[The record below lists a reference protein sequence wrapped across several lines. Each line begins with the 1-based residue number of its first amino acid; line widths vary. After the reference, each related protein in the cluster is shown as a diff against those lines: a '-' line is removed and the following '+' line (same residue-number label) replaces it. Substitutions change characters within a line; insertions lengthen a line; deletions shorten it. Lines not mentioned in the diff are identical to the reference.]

1 MIWSKLFKKKTKL
14 LSEAV
19 DLSSLHTDLHS
30 HLIPGIDDGS
40 KSMED
45 SITLIRELWD
55 LGYRKL
61 ITTPHIM
68 ADYYKNT
75 PDIILSGLED
85 LRAELKK
92 QGIAMEVEAAAE
104 YMLDD
109 GFMTKLEDGNLLT
122 FGNKFILV
130 ELPYVEEPP
139 NLGTIFFEL
148 QTNGYQVVLAHPERY
163 NYWHQD
169 FSKYQ
174 DLFDR
179 NIFLQININ
188 SLTGWY
194 SPESKVVVE
203 KLIENGLVSFLGSD
217 LHNQN
222 YLQELKKSRFMP
234 ALAEVIGNPK
244 ILNSKL

>member
-1 MIWSKLFKKKTKL
+1 MIWSKLFNKKPKL
-14 LSEAV
+14 LDEAIN
-19 DLSSLHTDLHS
+19 LGKLHTDIHS
-30 HLIPGIDDGS
+30 HLVPGIDDGS

-75 PDIILSGLED
+75 PEIILSGLDD

-92 QGIAMEVEAAAE
+92 QAIDMELEAAAE

-109 GFMTKLEDGNLLT
+109 GFMKKMEAGNLLT
-122 FGNKFILV
+122 FSNKFILV

-139 NLGTIFFEL
+139 NLSTIFFEL
-148 QTNGYQVVLAHPERY
+148 QTRGYQVVLAHPERY
-163 NYWHQD
+163 NYWHND

-174 DLFDR
+174 ELFDR

-194 SPESKVVVE
+194 SLESKAIAE
-203 KLIENGLVSFLGSD
+203 QLIEHKLVSFLGSD

-234 ALAEVIGNPK
+234 ALAQIIDSPK
-244 ILNSKL
+244 ILNNKL